1 MNELHLCIATGQ
13 NAANLIPLKQL
24 KATEVCILETAD
36 MKAKHS
42 GFDLKTALT
51 PYVPNIRLPS

>member
-24 KATEVCILETAD
+24 KATEVCILETAY
-36 MKAKHS
+36 MKAIH
-42 GFDLKTALT
+42 
-51 PYVPNIRLPS
+51 RRRMPSTNWGKSCNKWVV